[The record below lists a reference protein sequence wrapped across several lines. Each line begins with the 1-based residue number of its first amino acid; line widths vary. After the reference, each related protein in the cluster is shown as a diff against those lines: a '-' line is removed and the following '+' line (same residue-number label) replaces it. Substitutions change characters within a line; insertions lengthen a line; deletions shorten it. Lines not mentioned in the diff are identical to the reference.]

1 MSNTP
6 EHMDDSALDEQ
17 LNKRRLSRRRFLVAG
32 ASTGASMSVVLGTA
46 ALAPPSVANGQLAQA
61 QPTATPQ
68 GQAPAQTSNAG
79 FEYFT
84 PFQAGI
90 VIAACARI
98 IPTDDNGPGATE
110 AGVVY
115 FIDRQLSDLYGVSG
129 RRYDQ
134 GPFVAGAPTQ
144 GDQSGMLMR
153 DRYRLGILG
162 IEAYALQLYQLS
174 FVQLS
179 PDQQDR
185 VLHDMEAGVP
195 TTFDG
200 ASIQSATTDAA
211 PAGTEGGFRTSSA
224 GGVGVGATAFFN
236 LLRTHA
242 IAGFFAD
249 PVHGG
254 NRDMVGWKLI
264 GFPGAQMS
272 YAAQISQYGQPWTA
286 GYKSLAEYQG
296 QYLPG

>member
-1 MSNTP
+1 
-6 EHMDDSALDEQ
+6 
-17 LNKRRLSRRRFLVAG
+17 VAG
-32 ASTGASMSVVLGTA
+32 ATTSASVGAVLGSA
-46 ALAPPSVANGQLAQA
+46 ALGATPAAGLSNAPLAQA
-61 QPTATPQ
+61 QPTAAA
-68 GQAPAQTSNAG
+68 GAQAAQPNPG

-84 PFQAGI
+84 AFQAGI
-90 VIAACARI
+90 IIAACARI
-98 IPTDDNGPGATE
+98 IPTDSNGPGATE

-129 RRYDQ
+129 RRYEQ
-134 GPFVAGAPTQ
+134 GPFATGAPTQ

-162 IEAYALQLYQLS
+162 IENYAQQLYQLS

-179 PDQQDR
+179 TDQQDR
-185 VLHDMEAGVP
+185 ILHDMEAGTP

-200 ASIQSATTDAA
+200 ASIQSVTTTAA
-211 PAGTEGGFRTSSA
+211 PAGTEGGFRTSSP
-224 GGVGVGATAFFN
+224 GGVGVGAAAFFN

-272 YAAQISQYGQPWTA
+272 YAGAISQYGQPWQG

-296 QYLPG
+296 QYLPT